1 MATSRL
7 MTFQIIV
14 DDKNGVSE
22 FNQIV
27 ELIQGLTD
35 DHFFLGLIGGNPSN
49 FSFIRGAEFRE
60 MNWSF

>member
-7 MTFQIIV
+7 MTFQLIV

-27 ELIQGLTD
+27 ELI
-35 DHFFLGLIGGNPSN
+35 
-49 FSFIRGAEFRE
+49 
-60 MNWSF
+60 